1 MGKNFFG
8 MFEFSR
14 CRMFVVYYTMK
25 SKYVN
30 KKKEGKETR
39 ITTLDMHGKTS
50 TIHIH
55 NI

>member
-14 CRMFVVYYTMK
+14 CRMFVVLHNEK
-25 SKYVN
+25 KYVN